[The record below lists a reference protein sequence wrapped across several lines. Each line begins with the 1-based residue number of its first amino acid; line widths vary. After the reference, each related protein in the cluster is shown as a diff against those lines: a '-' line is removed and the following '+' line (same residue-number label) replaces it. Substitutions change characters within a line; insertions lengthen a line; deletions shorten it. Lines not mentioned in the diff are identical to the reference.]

1 MEVYH
6 LIENSYQPLA
16 ANDRGHYFIPQLGA
30 ELGIWQGHYSNTE
43 LPWLRWW
50 DAQGN
55 LLLTGAERAEIE
67 LQRVNAETNRANAE
81 FQRAEKLAAQLR
93 ALGIEPEV

>member
-1 MEVYH
+1 MY
-6 LIENSYQPLA
+6 LT
-16 ANDRGHYFIPQLGA
+16 QLRSA
-30 ELGIWQGHYSNTE
+30 VGIWQGHYSNTE

-55 LLLTGAERAEIE
+55 LLLTGAERAETE